1 LPKSLHV
8 LENLRHL
15 LLLPLLHRKA
25 LGLHSLHPLAIGL
38 PQGLQLLDLSLEHFT
53 TMFKQ

>member
-15 LLLPLLHRKA
+15 LLLSLLHRHT
-25 LGLHSLHPLAIGL
+25 LGLQSLHPLAIGL
-38 PQGLQLLDLSLEHFT
+38 PQGLQLLDLGLQYFT
-53 TMFKQ
+53 KMFE